1 MGFSLF
7 FSSQSSKVRV
17 INRVV
22 AKLMDL
28 LLVIVV
34 GTLLPRPL
42 GPLLGFAYSLIADG
56 MRFGS
61 FRGQSVG
68 KRIMGLRVIQVYT
81 RKPATLRDSVLRN
94 SPVGVATFFA
104 IIPLWGWLI
113 LVLIGLPL
121 MIMEIYLMVTVETG
135 HRLGDVMG
143 DTEVIEFKPG
153 KSKTASLE

>member
-56 MRFGS
+56 MHFGS

-68 KRIMGLRVIQVYT
+68 KRIMGLRVIQVYN